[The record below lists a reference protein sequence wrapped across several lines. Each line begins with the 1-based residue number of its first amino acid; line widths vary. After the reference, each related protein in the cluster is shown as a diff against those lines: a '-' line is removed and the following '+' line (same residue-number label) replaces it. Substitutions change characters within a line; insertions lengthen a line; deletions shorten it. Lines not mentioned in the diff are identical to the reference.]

1 MIGQLQDRSD
11 LLDAYIDQAETKGYL
26 LSSNYY
32 SELMKVEN
40 QILSNL
46 QSQRDAMNNALNE
59 AVAAGQIKEYSESW
73 YDMRSQIDEVTQAIV
88 ESETALIEYQ
98 NSIRQLQW
106 DAFDLIQERISDI
119 NDEAEF
125 LMDLLDA
132 NDLFDEHGKT
142 TDSGAATF
150 GLLGVRYNTYMQQ
163 ADMYR
168 KEMEELDAQIA
179 KDPYNQTL
187 LERRQE
193 LLELQRESISSAE
206 DERDAIK
213 DLISEGIDAQL
224 ESLQNL
230 IDKYKDLMDEQ
241 RQAYEYQQDMAEQS
255 KEIADLEKQ
264 LAAYA
269 GDNSEEGRLQRQEI
283 ENQLADARQNLQDTQ
298 YDQQISET
306 EKLLDD
312 LYEQYELILNS
323 RLDNLDQLVSDVISN
338 INSESSNIRDTII
351 SEADSVG
358 YDLTNAMNTIWSESG
373 SIGTILSNYSGNFT
387 TTMTTLQAAIDEIKN
402 YVADMAGVS
411 DTEASGNI
419 GNANSSTAPSQP
431 SVPSTPP
438 AQNTTPQNSSNSGS
452 FFIHKKDSYAKSK
465 LDINNSIVDKSLS
478 TLNSLDCG
486 NTLRAFSATT

>member
-11 LLDAYIDQAETKGYL
+11 LLDAYIDQTETKGYL

-46 QSQRDAMNNALNE
+46 QAQRNAMNNALNE

-106 DAFDLIQERISDI
+106 DAFDLLQERVSDI

-132 NDLFDEHGKT
+132 DDLFDEHGKT
-142 TDSGAATF
+142 KDTGAATF

-168 KEMEELDAQIA
+168 EEMAKLDAEIA
-179 KDPYNQTL
+179 KDPANQTL

-193 LLELQRESISSAE
+193 LLEAQRESISAAE
-206 DERDAIK
+206 DEKDAIR
-213 DLISEGIDAQL
+213 DLVEDGINAQL
-224 ESLQNL
+224 DSLQSL

-255 KEIADLEKQ
+255 KEISDLEKQ
-264 LAAYA
+264 LAAYR
-269 GDNSEEGRLQRQEI
+269 GDDSEDGRLKRQEI
-283 ENQLADARQNLQDTQ
+283 ENQLSDARQNLQDTQ

-306 EKLLDD
+306 EKLIDD
-312 LYEQYELILNS
+312 LYTEYETILNM
-323 RLDNLDQLVSDVISN
+323 RLDNIDQLVSDVISN

-358 YDLTNAMNTIWSESG
+358 YDLTNTMESIWSDSG

-387 TTMTTLQAAIDEIKN
+387 TTMTTLQAAIDQIKN

-411 DTEASGNI
+411 DKEASGNI
-419 GNANSSTAPSQP
+419 SSANSSTAPSQP
-431 SVPSTPP
+431 SSPTAPP
-438 AQNTTPQNSSNSGS
+438 QNTTSQNNSNSGN
-452 FFIHKKDSYAKSK
+452 FFIPKRDTYPKGM
-465 LDINNSIVDKSLS
+465 LDINTSIVDKSLS